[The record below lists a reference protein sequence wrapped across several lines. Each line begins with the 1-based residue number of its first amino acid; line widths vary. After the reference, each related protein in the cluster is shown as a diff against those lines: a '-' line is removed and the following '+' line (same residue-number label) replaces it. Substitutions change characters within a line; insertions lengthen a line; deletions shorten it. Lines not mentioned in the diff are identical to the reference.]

1 MAIRVFFVNL
11 HEIMKALFH
20 KIIAIILSCIVLFT
34 TMSFTV
40 DMHFCGDTLID
51 IAVFKEAKSCGMD
64 MAMMATENSSS
75 PEMKGKSCCHDEQII
90 VEGQDELNSSMQ
102 KIDVEQQDIV
112 IAFFTS
118 YVIVFTSLE
127 VTSIPFDGYPPP
139 DIVTDIII
147 LHEQFLI

>member
-1 MAIRVFFVNL
+1 MLTFNRNL
-11 HEIMKALFH
+11 CEI
-20 KIIAIILSCIVLFT
+20 
-34 TMSFTV
+34 
-40 DMHFCGDTLID
+40 
-51 IAVFKEAKSCGMD
+51 
-64 MAMMATENSSS
+64 
-75 PEMKGKSCCHDEQII
+75 KGKSSCQDEQII